1 MKVKVINI
9 IIILVNINIE
19 KINIFLIA
27 DQKKNTQV
35 KANHVHHVIQ
45 ILNHINQILSHLVH
59 HIRICLPYYIPILFT
74 K

>member
-19 KINIFLIA
+19 RINIFLIA

-35 KANHVHHVIQ
+35 KVNHVNHVIQ

-59 HIRICLPYYIPILFT
+59 HIRICLPYYIPIPFT